1 MADINRESAASARL
15 RQDMRAHDG
24 EIPPRHATTGRM
36 FLGYCLTIAAPAIG
50 WTLADLG
57 MIESSARIIALAVM
71 TGGALLL
78 TVGSM
83 ARFGY
88 NGADHHVFGL

>member
-1 MADINRESAASARL
+1 MADVDNRETSARM
-15 RQDMRAHDG
+15 RQDMRAHEDDL
-24 EIPPRHATTGRM
+24 PARHATTGRM
-36 FLGYCLTIAAPAIG
+36 FLGYCLTLASPAIG

-71 TGGALLL
+71 VGGALLL

-88 NGADHHVFGL
+88 NGADHHLFGL